1 MLLITNATICTPD
14 RRIANGA
21 VLADGGR
28 IRRVGSTADLLA
40 GGVPDGAVRV
50 DAGGDYL
57 VPGFIDLQFNG
68 GFGRDF
74 TVDPSSIWDVAT
86 GLARYGVTAFLP
98 TVITSPLATVEAARR
113 IVTSGR
119 PAGFAGATP
128 LGLHVEGPF
137 LNPRKKGAHNP
148 AHIQAAT
155 LGAVEDWS
163 PERGVSLVT
172 LAPEMPGALEV
183 VAALTARGVLVSAGH
198 TMATYDEARAG
209 FDAGIRYGTH
219 LFNAMPALHHRDPGL
234 PGALLT
240 DSRVTAGVIPDGV
253 HTHPA
258 IVALVWQALGP
269 TRMSV
274 VTDAMAALGM
284 PPGHHRLGDF
294 DVHVDATSARLA
306 DGTLAGSIL
315 SLDEALRNVIRFTGC
330 RLEDALQTM
339 TATPARVLGLGHQR
353 GHLEAGYAAD
363 LVLLSGDL
371 QVRQTFVGG
380 VGVYR
385 RETASR

>member
-1 MLLITNATICTPD
+1 MLLITNATVCTPD
-14 RRIANGA
+14 RRITNGA
-21 VLADGGR
+21 VLVDDGR

-40 GGVPDGAVRV
+40 GGVPADAARV

-68 GFGRDF
+68 GFGHDF
-74 TVDPSSIWDVAT
+74 TVDPSSIWEVAA
-86 GLARYGVTAFLP
+86 GLGRYGVTAFLP

-113 IVTSGR
+113 VVAAGR
-119 PAGFAGATP
+119 PSGFVGATP

-155 LGAVEDWS
+155 LAAVEGWS

-172 LAPEMPGALEV
+172 IAPEMPGALEV
-183 VAALTARGVLVSAGH
+183 IAALTARGVLVSAGH
-198 TMATYDEARAG
+198 TMATHDEARAG

-240 DSRVTAGVIPDGV
+240 DRRVTVGLIPDGV
-253 HTHPA
+253 HSHPA
-258 IVALVWQALGP
+258 IVALVWQVVGP
-269 TRMSV
+269 TRLSV

-284 PPGHHRLGDF
+284 PPGQHRLGDF

-315 SLDEALRNVIRFTGC
+315 SLDQALRNVIRFIGC

-339 TATPARVLGLGHQR
+339 TTTAARVLGLGHER
-353 GHLEAGYAAD
+353 GQIEAGHVAD

-380 VGVYR
+380 TSVYQ
-385 RETASR
+385 A